1 MNELLFTEAVNQ
13 ICLKDSQKEKIRIG
27 CRGIKRRIVFP
38 QWIGAACACL
48 VLLSGLMLWIA
59 PAEKSVDA
67 TNEICLEDA
76 VADSDGKTSGENFS
90 EQAYGNNQADV
101 IVVNEYPI
109 MMSVDFSRPCYK
121 LEEYQV
127 VMKNREQVEE
137 YFGRALELTGIPE
150 DMIPVPMEDWKWEF
164 VLKRDTGEVVDD
176 LVGYEYWNDWQ
187 DFENGGVKRMV
198 WEGGRGFT
206 VVMSKVDIMSCCI
219 VVPEKDMKTSQING
233 VEVQIGHRVMGTLYN
248 ENHEPEFEYDVY
260 QANFVLDGIE
270 FEVTTEAMTLSELV
284 QIIKSIIH

>member
-1 MNELLFTEAVNQ
+1 MNELLFAEAVNQ
-13 ICLKDSQKEKIRIG
+13 ICLKDSQKEKILNG
-27 CRGIKRRIVFP
+27 CRGVKRQIQFP
-38 QWIGAACACL
+38 KWIGAACACL
-48 VLLSGLMLWIA
+48 VLLSGLMLWID
-59 PAEKSVDA
+59 PAEKSMDA
-67 TNEICLEDA
+67 ADEICPENA
-76 VADSDGKTSGENFS
+76 VADSGGKTSGENFS

-109 MMSVDFSRPCYK
+109 MMSVDFSRPCYTLK
-121 LEEYQV
+121 DYQIL
-127 VMKNREQVEE
+127 MKNREQVEE

>member
-13 ICLKDSQKEKIRIG
+13 ICLKESQKEKILNE
-27 CRGIKRRIVFP
+27 CRGTRRQIRFP
-38 QWIGAACACL
+38 KWIGAACACL

-59 PAEKSVDA
+59 PAEKSMDA
-67 TNEICLEDA
+67 ANEICLEDA

-101 IVVNEYPI
+101 IQVNEYPI

-121 LEEYQV
+121 LEDYQV

-137 YFGRALELTGIPE
+137 YFERSLELTGIPE
-150 DMIPVPMEDWKWEF
+150 DMILMPMEDWKREF

-176 LVGYEYWNDWQ
+176 LAGYEYWNDWQ
-187 DFENGGVKRMV
+187 DFENGGAKRMV

-206 VVMSKVDIMSCCI
+206 VVMSKVGIISCCI
-219 VVPEKDMKTSQING
+219 VVPEEDMKTSQISG

-248 ENHEPEFEYDVY
+248 ENQEPEFEYDVY

-284 QIIKSIIH
+284 QIIKSVVQ